1 MLGKSGRKDML
12 KNLKIHEGKGI
23 KSSIVVDSNVIIDTF
38 DPKSPSYEGSLSFMN
53 HIIRNRVFFAMPMH
67 GWFEINCTL
76 NRMQKEGRVLPPIVS
91 GREEMMVKFIHIDA
105 QFLEK
110 YASVDIPIIK
120 AMDHLFLVV
129 AKKNKLPLITW
140 DKQMIAAGVK
150 CGVDVA
156 NPTDWLQQ
164 NKQIG

>member
-1 MLGKSGRKDML
+1 MAS
-12 KNLKIHEGKGI
+12 
-23 KSSIVVDSNVIIDTF
+23 
-38 DPKSPSYEGSLSFMN
+38 
-53 HIIRNRVFFAMPMH
+53 
-67 GWFEINCTL
+67 
-76 NRMQKEGRVLPPIVS
+76 QKEGRVLPPIVS
-91 GREEMMVKFIHIDA
+91 GRQEMMVEFIHIDA
-105 QFLEK
+105 QFLEN

-156 NPTDWLQQ
+156 TPTDWLQQ
-164 NKQIG
+164 SKT

>member
-1 MLGKSGRKDML
+1 
-12 KNLKIHEGKGI
+12 
-23 KSSIVVDSNVIIDTF
+23 
-38 DPKSPSYEGSLSFMN
+38 
-53 HIIRNRVFFAMPMH
+53 
-67 GWFEINCTL
+67 
-76 NRMQKEGRVLPPIVS
+76 
-91 GREEMMVKFIHIDA
+91 MVEFIHIDA
-105 QFLEK
+105 QFLEN

-156 NPTDWLQQ
+156 TPTDWLQQ
-164 NKQIG
+164 SKT